1 MQSNWDKS
9 FDMMLD
15 SEGGFQ
21 DDINDSGNHLSDGR
35 RGCTNLG
42 VTQSAWEEYVGHKV
56 STQDMRNLTP
66 AVVEPFYRRK
76 YWDVC
81 RCNDLPTG
89 VDYLV
94 FDFAVNSGV
103 GRSAKTLQS
112 AVGTTPDGAI
122 GPITLA
128 AVTAYNNP
136 KTLINLFS
144 IAKEEYYRSLN
155 NPIYERGWLNRAEIV
170 RQHAMEMVNS

>member
-1 MQSNWDKS
+1 
-9 FDMMLD
+9 MMLD

-42 VTQSAWEEYVGHKV
+42 VTQAAWEEYVGHKV

-66 AVVEPFYRRK
+66 AVIEPFYRRK
-76 YWDVC
+76 YWDAC

-94 FDFAVNSGV
+94 FDYSINHGV
-103 GRSAKTLQS
+103 GGATKALQNT
-112 AVGTTPDGAI
+112 VGATPDGAI
-122 GPITLA
+122 GPLTLA
-128 AVTAYNNP
+128 AVGKYNSEM
-136 KTLINLFS
+136 LINLFS
-144 IAKEEYYRSLN
+144 IAKEEYYQSLN
-155 NPIYERGWLNRAEIV
+155 NPHYEQNWLNRVLIT
-170 RQHAMEMVNS
+170 RQHAMGMVT

>member
-1 MQSNWDKS
+1 MQSNWKQS

-42 VTQSAWEEYVGHKV
+42 VTQAAWEEYVGHKV

-76 YWDVC
+76 YWDAC

-112 AVGTTPDGAI
+112 VVGTTPDGAI
-122 GPITLA
+122 GPLTLT
-128 AVTAYNNP
+128 AVGKYSSEM
-136 KTLINLFS
+136 LINLFS

-155 NPIYERGWLNRAEIV
+155 NPHYEQGWLNRVLIT
-170 RQHAMEMVNS
+170 RQHAMGMVG